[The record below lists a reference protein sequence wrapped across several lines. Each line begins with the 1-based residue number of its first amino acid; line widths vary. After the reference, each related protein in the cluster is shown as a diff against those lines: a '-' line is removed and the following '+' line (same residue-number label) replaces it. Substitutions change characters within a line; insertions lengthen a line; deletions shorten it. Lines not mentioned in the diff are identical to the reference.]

1 MSPFV
6 NLTVKKQ
13 PISSPISK
21 KVKTILFLLFSLVIS
36 SQVFAF
42 ANDES
47 GSGTISHDSSVFYLT
62 KGKEFLQSRLI
73 QQAEKSFLKSIEFD
87 PNFEEARITIAIY
100 YKDNRKYAQSR
111 EQFGKLLEKDVN
123 HIVALEN
130 LCDLSVLLRKW
141 EDVIIYGKKLK
152 ENNKGKDINYKIA
165 KAHYELENYGEAI
178 KMLEA
183 TIADSTKNADVY
195 YTLGRCKVEVSAYGQ
210 AINAYLKSFQYDTT
224 QNIRFY
230 ELGLLY
236 YGINDGPNA
245 TKYMEI
251 AGNKGYKK
259 DNDYYENL
267 GMAYME
273 FNLDKGVEILKILLE
288 RKPDTE
294 IMFQIAQAY
303 YQKKQ
308 YNEAI
313 QFWQKVI
320 DNDKQNY
327 RALYMIGMSY
337 QRKGDPDKGIA
348 ICNQA
353 ISLDPALA
361 NLKQSKFVI
370 QN

>member
-1 MSPFV
+1 MHPF
-6 NLTVKKQ
+6 LKITLKAQ
-13 PISSPISK
+13 PTSSPIFL
-21 KVKTILFLLFSLVIS
+21 KVKTTFFLLFSLVIS
-36 SQVFAF
+36 SQLYAGG
-42 ANDES
+42 ES
-47 GSGTISHDSSVFYLT
+47 GSGTISHDSSVFYVT
-62 KGKEFLQSRLI
+62 KGKEFLQSRLL

-87 PNFEEARITIAIY
+87 PTYEEARITIAFY
-100 YKDNRKYAQSR
+100 YKDNRKYVQSR
-111 EQFGKLLEKDVN
+111 EQFGKLLENNVN
-123 HIVALEN
+123 HVIALEN
-130 LCDLSVLLRKW
+130 LCDLSFLLHKW

-152 ENNKGKDINYKIA
+152 ENNKGKDVTYKIA

-183 TIADSTKNADVY
+183 AIVEGTTNADVF

-210 AINAYLKSFQYDTT
+210 AINAYQKSLAIDSS

-259 DNDYYENL
+259 DNDFYENL

-303 YQKKQ
+303 YQSKNYK
-308 YNEAI
+308 NAI
-313 QFWQKVI
+313 EFWQKVM
-320 DNDKQNY
+320 DNDKQNF

-337 QRKGDPDKGIA
+337 QRKGDAEKGIA

-353 ISLDPALA
+353 IASDPALA